1 MENLRFNKATPVAAS
16 KSIREVQFGSKDL
29 STLFF
34 RIHQSTV
41 DYLLNQARYHFDLTD
56 HAVNNSCLFYVLRLG
71 YVIEMTTHAL

>member
-34 RIHQSTV
+34 RIHQSPV
-41 DYLLNQARYHFDLTD
+41 DFLLNQASTD